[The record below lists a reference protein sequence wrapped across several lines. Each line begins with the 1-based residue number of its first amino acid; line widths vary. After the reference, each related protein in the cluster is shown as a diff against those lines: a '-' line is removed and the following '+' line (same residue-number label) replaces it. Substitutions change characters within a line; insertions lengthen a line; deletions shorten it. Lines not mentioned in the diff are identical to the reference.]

1 MRSEVAKRMLAETPK
16 ETKIFARWYGDLI
29 VLINTVLKEK
39 GYSQKTLAEKMDKRP
54 SEINKW
60 LKGDHNFTL
69 RSLAKLQAELGE
81 ILLEV
86 PAKKL
91 KTEYVSN
98 KTEKNHFYVAF
109 KRINHDNSK
118 FLNAEN
124 ATEETNYSSVG

>member
-1 MRSEVAKRMLAETPK
+1 MRSEVAKRILAETPE

-29 VLINTVLKEK
+29 ILINTILKEK

-60 LKGDHNFTL
+60 LNGDHNFTL

-81 ILLEV
+81 VLLEV

-91 KTEYVSN
+91 KTEYVEN
-98 KTEKNHFYVAF
+98 KTEKNHIYIAF
-109 KRINHDNSK
+109 KRVKPNNSK
-118 FLNAEN
+118 FLNVEN